1 MAKVADVEGDVKR
14 RYDSALRREQA
25 RATRRAILVAAHDLF
40 VKQGYGRTTIA
51 DVARSAG
58 VSVETVY
65 GAFGTK
71 ATLLHRVW
79 DVTIGGDDQ
88 DVAYHDRPEVRALL
102 GEPSLARRLER
113 QAALFAAT
121 ARRIVPFLL
130 AVQSAAS
137 SEPAAAEMLA
147 EIQRQRLVGIG
158 VMAKAAAA
166 TGQLAVSE
174 QECRDVVWAT
184 TDGALWQ
191 RLVKERGW
199 SDKQFARWLAR
210 MWTSV
215 LVHEEAVGS
224 YVMRDDRA
232 EHS

>member
-1 MAKVADVEGDVKR
+1 MESEVKRAR
-14 RYDSALRREQA
+14 RYDSTWRKEQA
-25 RATRRAILVAAHDLF
+25 RTTQRAILAAAHDLF
-40 VKQGYGRTTIA
+40 VAQGYGRTTMA

-79 DVTIGGDDQ
+79 DVTIGADDQ

-102 GEPSLARRLER
+102 AEPNLARRFSL
-113 QAALFAAT
+113 QAALFTAT

-130 AVQSAAS
+130 AIQGAAGA
-137 SEPAAAEMLA
+137 EPAAAEMLA

-199 SDKQFARWLAR
+199 SDQQLERWLAQ
-210 MWTSV
+210 MWTST
-215 LVHEEAVGS
+215 LVRGHAVAFDIT
-224 YVMRDDRA
+224 DDDSAGR
-232 EHS
+232 S